1 MPRIRP
7 SPGRWAR
14 TSRERSPSSSTSP
27 PFRSRSC
34 TRRSPAPCTCWWPR
48 SGWPPTGASRSSST
62 KRRRRPMDPEKI
74 KVRVTETGQTL
85 DVVVYSKRAE
95 RIEIVLGEGIHNVKC
110 ELTPTRMGLSY
121 AGSVRGRE
129 LVYERSREQ
138 VQADLDKLNPK
149 LREPRR
155 R

>member
-1 MPRIRP
+1 MN
-7 SPGRWAR
+7 
-14 TSRERSPSSSTSP
+14 
-27 PFRSRSC
+27 
-34 TRRSPAPCTCWWPR
+34 
-48 SGWPPTGASRSSST
+48 
-62 KRRRRPMDPEKI
+62 PEKI
-74 KVRVTETGQTL
+74 KVRITESGQTI
-85 DVVVYSKRAE
+85 DVVVLSKRASH
-95 RIEIVLGEGIHNVKC
+95 IEVVIGEGIHNVKC